1 MINPFAETMLP
12 LSKAARS
19 IPGRKVSPQTIY
31 RWVSQGLDGVRLEAI
46 NVGGR
51 MQTSQEALTRFFQAV
66 TAAKRQPEQA
76 GESDSGRSTHTERR
90 LEAAGL
96 I

>member
-1 MINPFAETMLP
+1 MINPFSETMLP
-12 LSKAARS
+12 LAKAARS
-19 IPGRKVSPQTIY
+19 IPGRTVSPQTVY
-31 RWVSQGLDGVRLEAI
+31 RWISHGIEGVKLEAL

-51 MQTSQEALTRFFQAV
+51 MQTSEQALTQFFAAV
-66 TAAKRQPEQA
+66 TEAKQQA
-76 GESDSGRSTHTERR
+76 KLPAQADANRSECTERR